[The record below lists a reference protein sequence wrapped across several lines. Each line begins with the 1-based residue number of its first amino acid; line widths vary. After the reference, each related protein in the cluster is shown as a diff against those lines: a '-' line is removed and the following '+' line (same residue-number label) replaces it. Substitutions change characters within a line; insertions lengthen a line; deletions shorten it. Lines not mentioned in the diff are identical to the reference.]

1 MATKKN
7 VKWDKLNDY
16 ITYRII
22 DSTLYLIEKDD
33 YINDDS
39 WKLICKKIKLLIED
53 NNISYINISSK
64 NIDKNRKIYQE
75 LGFTISYY
83 DVNKLNMIYDG
94 IKDKKLYRTYGIIT
108 KNDFLNSLKDDNK
121 ISSKNETIVYS
132 NSGFVSNVLLLFGGI
147 LLLCYF
153 CVQGAIYLVK

>member
-1 MATKKN
+1 MATKKD

-64 NIDKNRKIYQE
+64 NIDKNRKIYQK

-94 IKDKKLYRTYGIIT
+94 IKDKKFYRTYGIIT

-132 NSGFVSNVLLLFGGI
+132 NSGFVSNALLLFGGI

>member
-1 MATKKN
+1 MATKKD

-22 DSTLYLIEKDD
+22 DSTIYLIEKGD

-64 NIDKNRKIYQE
+64 NIDKNRKIYQK

>member
-1 MATKKN
+1 MATKKD

-53 NNISYINISSK
+53 NNISYINISS
-64 NIDKNRKIYQE
+64 IAASRVPLIGGNRY
-75 LGFTISYY
+75 LC
-83 DVNKLNMIYDG
+83 
-94 IKDKKLYRTYGIIT
+94 
-108 KNDFLNSLKDDNK
+108 
-121 ISSKNETIVYS
+121 IV
-132 NSGFVSNVLLLFGGI
+132 
-147 LLLCYF
+147 
-153 CVQGAIYLVK
+153 

>member
-1 MATKKN
+1 MATKKD

-64 NIDKNRKIYQE
+64 NIDKNRNIYQD
-75 LGFTISYY
+75 LGFTISY
-83 DVNKLNMIYDG
+83 
-94 IKDKKLYRTYGIIT
+94 
-108 KNDFLNSLKDDNK
+108 
-121 ISSKNETIVYS
+121 
-132 NSGFVSNVLLLFGGI
+132 
-147 LLLCYF
+147 
-153 CVQGAIYLVK
+153 

>member
-1 MATKKN
+1 MATKKD

-39 WKLICKKIKLLIED
+39 RKLICKKIKLLIED

-83 DVNKLNMIYDG
+83 DVNKLNALYDG
-94 IKDKKLYRTYGIIT
+94 KKNKKDYRCYGIMT
-108 KNDFLNSLKDDNK
+108 KKDFFDKINNKEDNAEK
-121 ISSKNETIVYS
+121 HDRVINS
-132 NSGFVSNVLLLFGGI
+132 NSGYVYNLFLLFGSI
-147 LLLCYF
+147 MFLCYL

>member
-1 MATKKN
+1 MATKKD

-64 NIDKNRKIYQE
+64 NIDKNRKIYQK
-75 LGFTISYY
+75 LG
-83 DVNKLNMIYDG
+83 L
-94 IKDKKLYRTYGIIT
+94 
-108 KNDFLNSLKDDNK
+108 
-121 ISSKNETIVYS
+121 
-132 NSGFVSNVLLLFGGI
+132 
-147 LLLCYF
+147 
-153 CVQGAIYLVK
+153 QYLIMMLINLI

>member
-1 MATKKN
+1 MTVKKN
-7 VKWDKLNDY
+7 VKWNKLNDY

-22 DSTLYLIEKDD
+22 DGTLYLIAKDD
-33 YINDDS
+33 YINADS
-39 WKLICKKIKLLIED
+39 WQLIYKRIKLLIED

-64 NIDKNRKIYQE
+64 NMDKNRKIYQE

-108 KNDFLNSLKDDNK
+108 KNDFLNYLNKKNDVTYDNEV
-121 ISSKNETIVYS
+121 IIHS
-132 NSGFVSNVLLLFGGI
+132 NSGFISNILLLFGGI

>member
-1 MATKKN
+1 MATKKD
-7 VKWDKLNDY
+7 VKWDKLNYY

-64 NIDKNRKIYQE
+64 NIDKNRKIYQK

>member
-1 MATKKN
+1 MATKKD

-33 YINDDS
+33 Y
-39 WKLICKKIKLLIED
+39 IKLLIED

-132 NSGFVSNVLLLFGGI
+132 NSGFVSNILLLFGGI

>member
-7 VKWDKLNDY
+7 IKWDKLNDY

-22 DSTLYLIEKDD
+22 DSTLYLIENDD
-33 YINDDS
+33 YINADS

-64 NIDKNRKIYQE
+64 NIDKNKKIYQE
-75 LGFTISYY
+75 LGFTLSYY

-108 KNDFLNSLKDDNK
+108 KNDFLNSLRGDNK
-121 ISSKNETIVYS
+121 LSSKNETIVYS

>member
-1 MATKKN
+1 MATKKD

-53 NNISYINISSK
+53 NNILYILS
-64 NIDKNRKIYQE
+64 
-75 LGFTISYY
+75 
-83 DVNKLNMIYDG
+83 
-94 IKDKKLYRTYGIIT
+94 
-108 KNDFLNSLKDDNK
+108 
-121 ISSKNETIVYS
+121 
-132 NSGFVSNVLLLFGGI
+132 LLLHIIKVFQTI
-147 LLLCYF
+147 TARVTMAAAASPPYMAYF
-153 CVQGAIYLVK
+153 FFLSGTFFSSSSIIFSISFSS